1 MGDGLGRP
9 QTGRE
14 KMNTP
19 QRTDIV
25 DTISARTAIE
35 ALVADLRKYAEW
47 EFDQEPLTAGQNAY
61 RRNRRD
67 SLLFAA
73 DYIEKAL

>member
-1 MGDGLGRP
+1 
-9 QTGRE
+9 
-14 KMNTP
+14 MN

-25 DTISARTAIE
+25 TELDTREAIL
-35 ALVADLRKYAEW
+35 ALAKDLRAFAQYEY
-47 EFDQEPLTAGQNAY
+47 ETRPDIAGIDLQ
-61 RRNRRD
+61 RKHRRD